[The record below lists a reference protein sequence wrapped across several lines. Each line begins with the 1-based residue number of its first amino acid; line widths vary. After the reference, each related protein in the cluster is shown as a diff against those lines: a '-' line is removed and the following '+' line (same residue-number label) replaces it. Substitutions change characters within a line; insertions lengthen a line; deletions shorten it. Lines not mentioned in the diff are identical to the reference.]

1 MAGCANTHKAWA
13 TTSKASP
20 MPPGGQRRAGRESVE
35 GCVERLGHTTY
46 WAARR
51 QAVFLFL
58 IFVIFI
64 LVLILIVV
72 LIILVVEVVFIVIF
86 VVFVILVFVI
96 LEVVLF
102 LFLVVFLLAR

>member
-72 LIILVVEVVFIVIF
+72 LIILVVEVVFIV
-86 VVFVILVFVI
+86 VFVILVFVI